1 MTELSLKNKG
11 GKKGVPVEGDR
22 SSQFY
27 FLCFGMG
34 ET

>member
-1 MTELSLKNKG
+1 MIEFSLKNKG
-11 GKKGVPVEGDR
+11 EEKGVLIEGDE

-27 FLCFGMG
+27 VLCFGMG